1 MERIHLSTLD
11 FLHSLPNHFSLAFLR
26 KYQKDNSKILEH
38 EQEISQ
44 ELYDVILKNQNQIQ
58 SNLRQVTRLSESHK
72 QDIQNLNLLLNQQER
87 EKSRS
92 QERGQGNE
100 PLQAAME
107 ATLEKLKKN
116 IYITLETY
124 RIF

>member
-1 MERIHLSTLD
+1 M
-11 FLHSLPNHFSLAFLR
+11 
-26 KYQKDNSKILEH
+26 
-38 EQEISQ
+38 
-44 ELYDVILKNQNQIQ
+44 
-58 SNLRQVTRLSESHK
+58 TRLSESHK

-100 PLQAAME
+100 PLQTAME

-124 RIF
+124 RISLIEKRE

>member
-1 MERIHLSTLD
+1 
-11 FLHSLPNHFSLAFLR
+11 
-26 KYQKDNSKILEH
+26 
-38 EQEISQ
+38 
-44 ELYDVILKNQNQIQ
+44 
-58 SNLRQVTRLSESHK
+58 VTRLSESHK

-100 PLQAAME
+100 PLQTAME

-124 RIF
+124 RISLIEKRE

>member
-1 MERIHLSTLD
+1 M
-11 FLHSLPNHFSLAFLR
+11 
-26 KYQKDNSKILEH
+26 
-38 EQEISQ
+38 
-44 ELYDVILKNQNQIQ
+44 ILKNQNQIQ

-100 PLQAAME
+100 PLQTAME

-124 RIF
+124 RIFQKEKRE